1 MSFKLPTKLELVAHW
16 RTFYKLWSVRFNA
29 MGVALLSGMLAFP
42 QIVADAWAALPPEMK
57 SLLPQQY
64 VMWVPVFLMIVSM
77 YARIVRQPKLI
88 AKIEEEKQHGQ

>member
-1 MSFKLPTKLELVAHW
+1 MSFHLPSKLELVAHW

-42 QIVADAWAALPPEMK
+42 QIVADAWTALPPEMK
-57 SLLPQQY
+57 ALLPQQY
-64 VMWVPVFLMIVSM
+64 VMWVPVALMMISM

-88 AKIEEEKQHGQ
+88 KEIAKEKTDGQ